1 MSRKMP
7 PLTATY
13 SGGGAA
19 GSRLVIRR
27 TCRSPTEPSATRSRT
42 DLWPGSKR
50 RLKPIM
56 NGTPA
61 SSTAASARSTCS
73 RSRLTGFSQKIALPA
88 CAAAM
93 IRSTWVSVLVQ
104 IATVST
110 SSEASSSSIDMTGAP
125 IAAETPSAA
134 AGTASATAAT
144 TQPGHLAGQQ
154 RGVHPADP
162 AAADHADPA
171 DRQLRPGV
179 DGEPCVLAHDS
190 STHSPVS
197 CDATIASRTLAEA
210 TASSRVASSAASPEI
225 ARTKLRAST
234 TLVSS

>member
-61 SSTAASARSTCS
+61 SSTAASARSTSS

-110 SSEASSSSIDMTGAP
+110 SSEASSSSIDLTGAP
-125 IAAETPSAA
+125 VAAETPSAA

-144 TQPGHLAGQQ
+144 T
-154 RGVHPADP
+154 
-162 AAADHADPA
+162 
-171 DRQLRPGV
+171 
-179 DGEPCVLAHDS
+179 
-190 STHSPVS
+190 
-197 CDATIASRTLAEA
+197 
-210 TASSRVASSAASPEI
+210 
-225 ARTKLRAST
+225 
-234 TLVSS
+234 

>member
-7 PLTATY
+7 PLTAMY

-61 SSTAASARSTCS
+61 SSTAASARSTSS

-93 IRSTWVSVLVQ
+93 TRSTWVSVLVQ

-110 SSEASSSSIDMTGAP
+110 SSEASSSSIDLTGAP

-144 TQPGHLAGQQ
+144 TQPGTSRASSE
-154 RGVHPADP
+154 ACI
-162 AAADHADPA
+162 
-171 DRQLRPGV
+171 RPIRPQPITPIRRVG
-179 DGEPCVLAHDS
+179 S
-190 STHSPVS
+190 SGPVS
-197 CDATIASRTLAEA
+197 TENPASLRHGQIRPTVR
-210 TASSRVASSAASPEI
+210 SR
-225 ARTKLRAST
+225 AR
-234 TLVSS
+234 